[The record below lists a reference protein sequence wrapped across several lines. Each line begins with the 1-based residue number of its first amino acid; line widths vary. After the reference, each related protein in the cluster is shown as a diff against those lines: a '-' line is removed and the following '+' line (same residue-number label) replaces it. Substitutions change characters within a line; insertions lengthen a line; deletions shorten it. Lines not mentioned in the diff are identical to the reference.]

1 MLYLDNGSKS
11 GWHIFEIL
19 QQLNVAKL
27 EYMKAAD
34 LQLDAQ
40 KTLSQSAGDVAKP
53 LFQEVMA
60 YLRSHDISTETFVL
74 RNINFNQ
81 RMITALNGR
90 ANDQT
95 DKCIEADNM
104 LLSNYEK
111 LISTLPDAQLLLQ
124 QQLTIGSNLVE
135 VQRMATATKAKN
147 KITL

>member
-1 MLYLDNGSKS
+1 MDQKTVGIS
-11 GWHIFEIL
+11 FEIL

-40 KTLSQSAGDVAKP
+40 KKRYLNQQGM
-53 LFQEVMA
+53 LRNRFFQELIA

-95 DKCIEADNM
+95 NKCIEADNM

-111 LISTLPDAQLLLQ
+111 LISTLPDVKLLHLQ
-124 QQLTIGSNLVE
+124 QQTIGSNLVE

>member
-1 MLYLDNGSKS
+1 MDQSAVGIS
-11 GWHIFEIL
+11 FEIL

-40 KTLSQSAGDVAKP
+40 KKRYLNQQGM
-53 LFQEVMA
+53 LRNRFLQEVMA

>member
-1 MLYLDNGSKS
+1 MVGIS
-11 GWHIFEIL
+11 FEIL

-40 KTLSQSAGDVAKP
+40 KKRYLNQQGM
-53 LFQEVMA
+53 LRNRFFQELMA

-95 DKCIEADNM
+95 NKCIEADNM

-111 LISTLPDAQLLLQ
+111 LISTLPDVKLLHRQ
-124 QQLTIGSNLVE
+124 QQTIGSNLVE

>member
-1 MLYLDNGSKS
+1 MDQKTVGIS
-11 GWHIFEIL
+11 FEIL

-40 KTLSQSAGDVAKP
+40 KKRYLNQQGM
-53 LFQEVMA
+53 LRNRFFQELMA
-60 YLRSHDISTETFVL
+60 YLRSHDIFTETFVL

-95 DKCIEADNM
+95 NKCIEADNM

-111 LISTLPDAQLLLQ
+111 LISTLPDVKLLHRQ
-124 QQLTIGSNLVE
+124 QQTIGSNLVE

>member
-1 MLYLDNGSKS
+1 MDQKAVGIS
-11 GWHIFEIL
+11 FEIL

-40 KTLSQSAGDVAKP
+40 KKRYLNQQGM
-53 LFQEVMA
+53 LRNRFFQEVMA

>member
-1 MLYLDNGSKS
+1 MMDQKTVGIS
-11 GWHIFEIL
+11 FEIL

-40 KTLSQSAGDVAKP
+40 KKRYLNQQGM
-53 LFQEVMA
+53 LRNRFFQELIA

-95 DKCIEADNM
+95 NKCIEADNM
-104 LLSNYEK
+104 LLLNYEK
-111 LISTLPDAQLLLQ
+111 LISTLPDEKLLQ
-124 QQLTIGSNLVE
+124 RQQQTIGSNLVE
-135 VQRMATATKAKN
+135 VQRMAIVTKAKN

>member
-1 MLYLDNGSKS
+1 MDQKAVGIS
-11 GWHIFEIL
+11 FEIL

-34 LQLDAQ
+34 LQMDAQ
-40 KTLSQSAGDVAKP
+40 KKRYLNQQGM
-53 LFQEVMA
+53 LRNRFFQELMA

-95 DKCIEADNM
+95 NKCIEADNM

-111 LISTLPDAQLLLQ
+111 LISTLPDVKLLHRQ
-124 QQLTIGSNLVE
+124 QQTIGSNLVE

>member
-1 MLYLDNGSKS
+1 MDQKTVGIS
-11 GWHIFEIL
+11 FEIL

-40 KTLSQSAGDVAKP
+40 KKRYLNQQGM
-53 LFQEVMA
+53 LRNRFFQELMA

-90 ANDQT
+90 ATDQT
-95 DKCIEADNM
+95 NKCIEADNM
-104 LLSNYEK
+104 LLSNFEK
-111 LISTLPDAQLLLQ
+111 LISTLPDVKLLHRQ
-124 QQLTIGSNLVE
+124 QQTIGSNLVE

>member
-1 MLYLDNGSKS
+1 MDQKTVGIS
-11 GWHIFEIL
+11 FEIL

-40 KTLSQSAGDVAKP
+40 KKRYLNQQGM
-53 LFQEVMA
+53 LRNRFFQELMA

-95 DKCIEADNM
+95 NKCIEADNM

-111 LISTLPDAQLLLQ
+111 LISTLPDAQLLHRQ
-124 QQLTIGSNLVE
+124 QQTIGSNLVE

-147 KITL
+147 KIAL

>member
-1 MLYLDNGSKS
+1 MVQKAVGIS
-11 GWHIFEIL
+11 FEIL

-40 KTLSQSAGDVAKP
+40 KKRYLNQQGM
-53 LFQEVMA
+53 LRNRFFQELMA

-95 DKCIEADNM
+95 NKCIEADNM
-104 LLSNYEK
+104 LLTNYEK
-111 LISTLPDAQLLLQ
+111 LISTLPDAQLLLRQ
-124 QQLTIGSNLVE
+124 QQTIGSNLVE
-135 VQRMATATKAKN
+135 VQRMATKTKN

>member
-1 MLYLDNGSKS
+1 MDQKMVVIS
-11 GWHIFEIL
+11 FEIL

-40 KTLSQSAGDVAKP
+40 KKRYLNQQGM
-53 LFQEVMA
+53 LRNRFFQELMA

-95 DKCIEADNM
+95 NKCIEADNM

-111 LISTLPDAQLLLQ
+111 LISTLPDVKLLHRQ
-124 QQLTIGSNLVE
+124 QQTIGSNLVE

>member
-1 MLYLDNGSKS
+1 MDQKAVGIS
-11 GWHIFEIL
+11 FEIL

-40 KTLSQSAGDVAKP
+40 KKRYLNQQGM
-53 LFQEVMA
+53 LRNRFFQELMA

-95 DKCIEADNM
+95 NKCIEADNM

-111 LISTLPDAQLLLQ
+111 LISTLPDVKLLHLQ
-124 QQLTIGSNLVE
+124 QQTIGSNLVE

>member
-1 MLYLDNGSKS
+1 MDQKTVGIS
-11 GWHIFEIL
+11 FEIL

-40 KTLSQSAGDVAKP
+40 KKRYLNQQGM
-53 LFQEVMA
+53 LRNRFFQELIA
-60 YLRSHDISTETFVL
+60 YLRSQDISTETFVL

-95 DKCIEADNM
+95 NKCIEADNM

-111 LISTLPDAQLLLQ
+111 LISSLPDAQLLQ
-124 QQLTIGSNLVE
+124 QQQQTIGSNLVE
-135 VQRMATATKAKN
+135 VQRMATVTKAKN

>member
-1 MLYLDNGSKS
+1 MDQKEVV
-11 GWHIFEIL
+11 IFFEIL

-27 EYMKAAD
+27 EFMKAAD

-40 KTLSQSAGDVAKP
+40 KKRYLNQQGM
-53 LFQEVMA
+53 LRNRFFQELMA

-74 RNINFNQ
+74 QNINFNQ

-95 DKCIEADNM
+95 NKCIEADNM

-111 LISTLPDAQLLLQ
+111 LISTLPDAHLLLRQ
-124 QQLTIGSNLVE
+124 QQTIGSNLVE
-135 VQRMATATKAKN
+135 VQRMATKTKN

>member
-1 MLYLDNGSKS
+1 MDQKMVGIS
-11 GWHIFEIL
+11 FEIL

-40 KTLSQSAGDVAKP
+40 KKRYLNQQGM
-53 LFQEVMA
+53 LRNRFFQELMA

-95 DKCIEADNM
+95 NKCIEADNM

-111 LISTLPDAQLLLQ
+111 LISTLPDVKLLHRQ
-124 QQLTIGSNLVE
+124 QQTIGSNLVE

>member
-1 MLYLDNGSKS
+1 MDQKTVGIS
-11 GWHIFEIL
+11 FEIL

-40 KTLSQSAGDVAKP
+40 KKRYLNQQGM
-53 LFQEVMA
+53 LRNRFFQELMA

-95 DKCIEADNM
+95 NKCIEADNM

-111 LISTLPDAQLLLQ
+111 LISTLPDTQLLHRQ
-124 QQLTIGSNLVE
+124 QQTIGSNLVE

>member
-1 MLYLDNGSKS
+1 MDQKAVGRS
-11 GWHIFEIL
+11 FEIL

-40 KTLSQSAGDVAKP
+40 KKRYLNQQGM
-53 LFQEVMA
+53 LRNRFFQELIA

-95 DKCIEADNM
+95 NKCIEADNM
-104 LLSNYEK
+104 LLTNYEK
-111 LISTLPDAQLLLQ
+111 LISTLPDAQLLLRQ
-124 QQLTIGSNLVE
+124 QQTIGSNLVE

>member
-1 MLYLDNGSKS
+1 MDQKAVGIS
-11 GWHIFEIL
+11 FEIL

-40 KTLSQSAGDVAKP
+40 KKRYLNQQGM
-53 LFQEVMA
+53 LRNRFLQEVMA

-95 DKCIEADNM
+95 NKCIEADNM

-111 LISTLPDAQLLLQ
+111 LISTLPDVKLLHRQ
-124 QQLTIGSNLVE
+124 QQTIGSNLVE

>member
-1 MLYLDNGSKS
+1 MDQKTVGIS
-11 GWHIFEIL
+11 FEIL

-40 KTLSQSAGDVAKP
+40 KKRYLNQQGM
-53 LFQEVMA
+53 LRNRFFQELMA

-95 DKCIEADNM
+95 NKCIEADNM

-111 LISTLPDAQLLLQ
+111 LISTLPDVKLLHLQ
-124 QQLTIGSNLVE
+124 QQTIGSNLVE

>member
-1 MLYLDNGSKS
+1 MDQKTVGIS
-11 GWHIFEIL
+11 FEIL

-40 KTLSQSAGDVAKP
+40 KKRYLNQQGM
-53 LFQEVMA
+53 LRNRFFQELMA

-95 DKCIEADNM
+95 NKCIEADNM

-111 LISTLPDAQLLLQ
+111 LISTLPDVKLLHRQ
-124 QQLTIGSNLVE
+124 QQTIGSNLVE
-135 VQRMATATKAKN
+135 VQSMATATKAKN

>member
-1 MLYLDNGSKS
+1 MDQKTVGIS
-11 GWHIFEIL
+11 FEIL

-40 KTLSQSAGDVAKP
+40 KKRYLNQQGM
-53 LFQEVMA
+53 LRNRFFQELMA
-60 YLRSHDISTETFVL
+60 YFRSHDISTETFVL

-95 DKCIEADNM
+95 NKCIEADNM

-111 LISTLPDAQLLLQ
+111 LISTLPDVKLLHRQ
-124 QQLTIGSNLVE
+124 QQTIGSNLVE

>member
-1 MLYLDNGSKS
+1 MDQKTVGIS
-11 GWHIFEIL
+11 FEIL

-40 KTLSQSAGDVAKP
+40 KKRYLNQQGM
-53 LFQEVMA
+53 LRNRFFQELMA

-95 DKCIEADNM
+95 NKCIEADNI

-111 LISTLPDAQLLLQ
+111 LISTLPDVKLLHRQ
-124 QQLTIGSNLVE
+124 QQTIGSNLVE

>member
-1 MLYLDNGSKS
+1 MDQKAVGIS
-11 GWHIFEIL
+11 FEIL

-40 KTLSQSAGDVAKP
+40 KKRYLNQQGM
-53 LFQEVMA
+53 LRNRFFQEVMA

-111 LISTLPDAQLLLQ
+111 LISTLPYAQLLLQ

>member
-1 MLYLDNGSKS
+1 MDQKS
-11 GWHIFEIL
+11 VGISFEIL

-40 KTLSQSAGDVAKP
+40 KKRYLNQQGM
-53 LFQEVMA
+53 LRNRFFQEVMA

>member
-1 MLYLDNGSKS
+1 MMDQKTVGIS
-11 GWHIFEIL
+11 FEIL

-40 KTLSQSAGDVAKP
+40 KKRYLNQQGM
-53 LFQEVMA
+53 LRNRFFQELMA
-60 YLRSHDISTETFVL
+60 YLRSHDISTETYVL

-95 DKCIEADNM
+95 NKCIEADNI

-111 LISTLPDAQLLLQ
+111 LISTLPDVKLLHRQ
-124 QQLTIGSNLVE
+124 QQTIGSNLVE

-147 KITL
+147 KITP

>member
-1 MLYLDNGSKS
+1 MDQKAVGIS
-11 GWHIFEIL
+11 FEIL

-40 KTLSQSAGDVAKP
+40 KKRYLNQQGM
-53 LFQEVMA
+53 LRNRFFQEVMA

-135 VQRMATATKAKN
+135 VQRMATAIKAKN

>member
-1 MLYLDNGSKS
+1 MDQKTVGIS
-11 GWHIFEIL
+11 FEIL

-40 KTLSQSAGDVAKP
+40 KKRYLNQQGM
-53 LFQEVMA
+53 LRNRFFQEVMA

-95 DKCIEADNM
+95 NKCIEADNI

-111 LISTLPDAQLLLQ
+111 LISTLPDVKLLHRQ
-124 QQLTIGSNLVE
+124 QQTIGSNLVE
-135 VQRMATATKAKN
+135 VQHMATATRAKN

>member
-1 MLYLDNGSKS
+1 MDQKTVVIS
-11 GWHIFEIL
+11 FEIL

-40 KTLSQSAGDVAKP
+40 KKRYLNQQGI
-53 LFQEVMA
+53 LRNRFFQELIA

-95 DKCIEADNM
+95 NKCIEADNM

-111 LISTLPDAQLLLQ
+111 LISNLPDVKLLHRQ
-124 QQLTIGSNLVE
+124 QRTIGSNLVE

-147 KITL
+147 KIIP

>member
-1 MLYLDNGSKS
+1 MDQKTVGIS
-11 GWHIFEIL
+11 FEIL

-40 KTLSQSAGDVAKP
+40 KKRYLNQQGMLRNRFSQE
-53 LFQEVMA
+53 LMA

-95 DKCIEADNM
+95 NKCIEADNM

-111 LISTLPDAQLLLQ
+111 LISTLPDVKLLQ
-124 QQLTIGSNLVE
+124 RQQQTIGSNLVE
-135 VQRMATATKAKN
+135 VQRMATVTKAKN

>member
-1 MLYLDNGSKS
+1 MDQKTVGIS
-11 GWHIFEIL
+11 FEIL
-19 QQLNVAKL
+19 QQLNAAKL

-40 KTLSQSAGDVAKP
+40 KKRYLNQQGM
-53 LFQEVMA
+53 LRNRFFQELMA

-95 DKCIEADNM
+95 NKCIEADNM

-111 LISTLPDAQLLLQ
+111 LISTLPDVKLLHRQ
-124 QQLTIGSNLVE
+124 QQTIGSNLVE

>member
-1 MLYLDNGSKS
+1 MDQKKVGIS
-11 GWHIFEIL
+11 FEIL

-40 KTLSQSAGDVAKP
+40 KKRYLNQQGM
-53 LFQEVMA
+53 LRNRFFQELMA

-95 DKCIEADNM
+95 NKCIEADNM

-111 LISTLPDAQLLLQ
+111 LISTLPDVKLLHRQ
-124 QQLTIGSNLVE
+124 QQTIGSNLVE

>member
-1 MLYLDNGSKS
+1 MDQKAVGIS
-11 GWHIFEIL
+11 FEIL

-40 KTLSQSAGDVAKP
+40 KKRYLNQQGM
-53 LFQEVMA
+53 LRNRFFQEVMA

-135 VQRMATATKAKN
+135 VQRMATATKVKN

>member
-1 MLYLDNGSKS
+1 MDQKTVGIS
-11 GWHIFEIL
+11 FEIL

-40 KTLSQSAGDVAKP
+40 KKRYLNQQGM
-53 LFQEVMA
+53 LRNRFFQELMA

-124 QQLTIGSNLVE
+124 QQLTIGSNLVK
-135 VQRMATATKAKN
+135 VQRMATATKVKN

>member
-1 MLYLDNGSKS
+1 MNQKTVGIS
-11 GWHIFEIL
+11 FEIL

-40 KTLSQSAGDVAKP
+40 KKRYLNQQGM
-53 LFQEVMA
+53 LRNRFFQELMA

-95 DKCIEADNM
+95 NKCIEADNM

-111 LISTLPDAQLLLQ
+111 LISTLPDVKLLHRQ
-124 QQLTIGSNLVE
+124 QQTIGSNLVE
-135 VQRMATATKAKN
+135 VQSMATATKAKN

>member
-1 MLYLDNGSKS
+1 MDQKAVGIS
-11 GWHIFEIL
+11 FEIL

-27 EYMKAAD
+27 EYMKAAE

-40 KTLSQSAGDVAKP
+40 KKRYLNQQGM
-53 LFQEVMA
+53 LRNRFFQEVMA

-95 DKCIEADNM
+95 NKCIEADNM

-111 LISTLPDAQLLLQ
+111 LISTLPDVKLLYRQ
-124 QQLTIGSNLVE
+124 QQTIGSNLVE
-135 VQRMATATKAKN
+135 VQSMATATKAKN

>member
-1 MLYLDNGSKS
+1 MDQKTVGIS
-11 GWHIFEIL
+11 FEIL

-40 KTLSQSAGDVAKP
+40 KKRYLNQQGM
-53 LFQEVMA
+53 LRNRFFQELMA

-81 RMITALNGR
+81 RIITALNGR

-95 DKCIEADNM
+95 NKCIEADNM

-111 LISTLPDAQLLLQ
+111 LISTLPDVKLLHRQ
-124 QQLTIGSNLVE
+124 QQTIGSNLVE
-135 VQRMATATKAKN
+135 VQSMATATKAKN

>member
-1 MLYLDNGSKS
+1 MDQKAVGIS
-11 GWHIFEIL
+11 FEIL

-34 LQLDAQ
+34 LQMDAQ
-40 KTLSQSAGDVAKP
+40 KKRYLNQQGM
-53 LFQEVMA
+53 LRNRFFQEVMA

-95 DKCIEADNM
+95 NKCIEADNM

-111 LISTLPDAQLLLQ
+111 LISTLPDVKLLHRQ
-124 QQLTIGSNLVE
+124 QQTIGSNLVE

>member
-1 MLYLDNGSKS
+1 MDQKTVGIS
-11 GWHIFEIL
+11 FEIL

-34 LQLDAQ
+34 LQMDAQ
-40 KTLSQSAGDVAKP
+40 KKRYLNQQGM
-53 LFQEVMA
+53 LRNRFLQEVMA

-95 DKCIEADNM
+95 NKCIEADNI

-111 LISTLPDAQLLLQ
+111 LISTLPDAQLLHGQ
-124 QQLTIGSNLVE
+124 QQTIGSNLVE